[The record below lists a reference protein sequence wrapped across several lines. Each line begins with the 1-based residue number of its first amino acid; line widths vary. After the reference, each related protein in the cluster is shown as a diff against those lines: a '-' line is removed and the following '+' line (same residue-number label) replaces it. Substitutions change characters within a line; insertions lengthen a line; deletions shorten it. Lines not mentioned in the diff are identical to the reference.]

1 MNLSLFALKLLMT
14 PIYYRTK
21 FKLLSIDVEALYY
34 LALTYF
40 PILIF
45 IILSYLIQEPYALV
59 SWANCYSYSLE
70 LLTLLTPLEMSFL
83 LSLSFDVLSFSNAHR
98 FPHKVFSFPQ
108 KELISCISQVPQ
120 IALFSYLYCSS
131 YLFLFCII
139 YVHACL
145 PHFTIQIMFA

>member
-108 KELISCISQVPQ
+108 KELISCISQVP
-120 IALFSYLYCSS
+120 
-131 YLFLFCII
+131 
-139 YVHACL
+139 
-145 PHFTIQIMFA
+145 